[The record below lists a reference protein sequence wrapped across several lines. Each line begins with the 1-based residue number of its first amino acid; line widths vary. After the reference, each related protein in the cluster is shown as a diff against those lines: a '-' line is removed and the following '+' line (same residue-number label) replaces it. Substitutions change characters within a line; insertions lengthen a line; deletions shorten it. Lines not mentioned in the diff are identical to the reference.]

1 MDISRASPEDAYA
14 IAKIH
19 VDSWR
24 EAYRTI
30 LPAEYLAALS
40 VKKDKLFGRSPLPKA
55 SLNYG

>member
-14 IAKIH
+14 IAKVH

-30 LPAEYLAALS
+30 LPADYLAALS
-40 VKKDKLFGRSPLPKA
+40 VEKRQAF
-55 SLNYG
+55 